1 MKSKFYKINEKMKN
15 GLSNKICKK
24 GFTKKNTGVIL
35 FSSLN
40 SNILKEFVNVCG

>member
-1 MKSKFYKINEKMKN
+1 MKN

-24 GFTKKNTGVIL
+24 GFTKNTGVIL

>member
-24 GFTKKNTGVIL
+24 GFTKKYWSYIVQ
-35 FSSLN
+35 F
-40 SNILKEFVNVCG
+40 LKFQHFKGIC